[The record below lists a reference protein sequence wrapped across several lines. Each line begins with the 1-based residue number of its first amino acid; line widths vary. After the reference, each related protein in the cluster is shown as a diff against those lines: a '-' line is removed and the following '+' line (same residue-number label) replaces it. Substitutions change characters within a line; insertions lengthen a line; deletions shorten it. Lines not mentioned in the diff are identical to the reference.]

1 MDSIQSSNINPDL
14 WSRPY
19 WNGYRPLLKHF
30 DGEAFPDTKC
40 LDDLLPPD
48 AKSGGSKPLRF
59 VQAGEIPGVDYERH
73 IYETGEVSTRA
84 GNWHDLFNALVW
96 CRLPQMKAAL
106 NALHYG
112 QLDCE
117 KQGRRGR
124 LRDALTLLD
133 ESGVVVLTR
142 NRDILDALTER
153 DWPRAFQ
160 EHRDAWKARVRVV
173 VCGHGLLEKFLHPY
187 KSITAHALLC
197 QVECPA
203 SGEIGK
209 YPLETADAAL
219 AQLLLEG
226 ALSTGPE
233 NLSPLPLMGIPGW
246 WPVGAQDQ
254 AFYDDPGV
262 FRAAPQ
268 GFMPAPVHGI

>member
-1 MDSIQSSNINPDL
+1 MANEFWNP
-14 WSRPY
+14 PY
-19 WNGYRPLLKHF
+19 WDGYRPFLEHF
-30 DGEAFPDTKC
+30 GGEGLTDTEW
-40 LDDLLPPD
+40 LNDLLPPE
-48 AKSGGSKPLRF
+48 AKSGGGHPLRF
-59 VQAGEIPGVDYERH
+59 VPASEIPGVDYERH

-96 CRLPQMKAAL
+96 CRLPRMKAAL

-112 QLDCE
+112 QLDSE
-117 KQGRRGR
+117 KQGRRGP

-133 ESGVVVLTR
+133 ESGVVVLTPD
-142 NRDILDALTER
+142 RDMLDALTER

-160 EHRDAWKARVRVV
+160 QHHDAWKTGVRVV
-173 VCGHGLLEKFLHPY
+173 VCGHGLLEKFLQPY

-197 QVECPA
+197 RAECPA

-209 YPLETADAAL
+209 YPRETADAAL

-226 ALSTGPE
+226 ALQTGPA

-246 WPVGAQDQ
+246 WLFGAQDR
-254 AFYDDPGV
+254 AFYDDPSV
-262 FRAAPQ
+262 FRATHQ
-268 GFMPAPVHGI
+268 GFIPAPIHGI

>member
-1 MDSIQSSNINPDL
+1 MANEFWNP
-14 WSRPY
+14 PY
-19 WNGYRPLLKHF
+19 WDGYRPFLKHF
-30 DGEAFPDTKC
+30 GGEALPDTEW
-40 LDDLLPPD
+40 LNDLLPAD
-48 AKSGGSKPLRF
+48 AESGGGHPLRF
-59 VQAGEIPGVDYERH
+59 VPASEIPGVDYERH

-96 CRLPQMKAAL
+96 CRLPRMKAAL

-112 QLDCE
+112 QLDSA
-117 KQGRRGR
+117 KQGRRGP

-142 NRDILDALTER
+142 DRDMLDALTER

-160 EHRDAWKARVRVV
+160 GHRDAWQTGVRVV
-173 VCGHGLLEKFLHPY
+173 VCGHGLLEKFLQPY

-197 QVECPA
+197 QAEFAA

-226 ALSTGPE
+226 ALQTGPA

-246 WPVGAQDQ
+246 WLFGAQDL
-254 AFYDDPGV
+254 AFYDDPSV
-262 FRAAPQ
+262 FRAAHQ
-268 GFMPAPVHGI
+268 GFTPAPIHGI

>member
-1 MDSIQSSNINPDL
+1 MDPIQASNINPDL
-14 WSRPY
+14 WSHPY
-19 WNGYRPLLKHF
+19 WDGYRPFLKHF
-30 DGEAFPDTKC
+30 GGDALPDTEW
-40 LDDLLPPD
+40 LNGLLPPD
-48 AKSGGSKPLRF
+48 AESGGGHPLRF
-59 VQAGEIPGVDYERH
+59 VPAGEIPGVDYERH

-96 CRLPQMKAAL
+96 CRLPRMKAAL

-112 QLDCE
+112 QLDS
-117 KQGRRGR
+117 KSKGRRGP

-142 NRDILDALTER
+142 DREMLDALTER

-160 EHRDAWKARVRVV
+160 GHGDAWKAGVHVV
-173 VCGHGLLEKFLHPY
+173 VCGHGLLEKFLQPY

-219 AQLLLEG
+219 ARLLLEG
-226 ALSTGPE
+226 ALQTGPE

-246 WPVGAQDQ
+246 WPDGAQDR

-262 FRAAPQ
+262 FRAARQ
-268 GFMPAPVHGI
+268 GFMPAPIHGI